1 MKKTYVLCPLL
12 LLTVTG
18 RAQVS
23 EATREKPNVV
33 FIYADDIGYGDLSCN
48 GSRTIHT
55 SNVERLAESG
65 IRFTNVHA
73 AAATSTPSRYA
84 MLTGE
89 YAWRRQGTGI
99 ADGDAGLII
108 RPERYTMADMFKDA
122 GYDTGVV
129 GKWHL
134 GLGDKQGTQD
144 WNQVITPGVRDLGF
158 DYSFIMAATGDRVP
172 CVFVHNDMVENLDPS
187 DPIQV
192 SYKHNFPGEPTGKDN
207 PELLRMHPSHG
218 HNQSIINGISRIGY
232 MKGGKKALWKDEKIA
247 ETLTEKAVGFL
258 ESHQDRP
265 FFLYF
270 ATQDAHVPRV
280 PDARFVGKSGMGPRG
295 DCLLQFDWSV
305 GQILDALKRLG
316 LDKNT
321 IVILSSDN
329 GPVVDD
335 GYKDEAVELLGNHKP
350 SGIYRGGKYSLFEAG
365 TRVPCVLS
373 WKGRI
378 KQGQVS
384 DALLC
389 QIDWMASL
397 AEVIGVRLP
406 EGAAPDSEAHWE
418 AWTGKEKEGRN
429 ALVVQNA
436 QNNLAL
442 LMGKWKYLRPGR
454 GEAYIRSVNI
464 ETGNSS
470 DAQLYDL
477 EKDPSETMNLAE
489 KEVGVK
495 ARMEELLEEIV
506 DTIPQEMWITKLNY
520 TDSFPSKGPSSRS
533 ITLEGAIKTG
543 KDGRADLALGN
554 QFKDALVKQPNF
566 SKICGNTATIRY
578 VNVAG
583 AGTAASTGR
592 AGAGQETSFVF
603 TCAKGGGR

>member
-1 MKKTYVLCPLL
+1 M
-12 LLTVTG
+12 
-18 RAQVS
+18 
-23 EATREKPNVV
+23 
-33 FIYADDIGYGDLSCN
+33 
-48 GSRTIHT
+48 
-55 SNVERLAESG
+55 
-65 IRFTNVHA
+65 
-73 AAATSTPSRYA
+73 
-84 MLTGE
+84 
-89 YAWRRQGTGI
+89 
-99 ADGDAGLII
+99 
-108 RPERYTMADMFKDA
+108 
-122 GYDTGVV
+122 
-129 GKWHL
+129 
-134 GLGDKQGTQD
+134 
-144 WNQVITPGVRDLGF
+144 
-158 DYSFIMAATGDRVP
+158 
-172 CVFVHNDMVENLDPS
+172 
-187 DPIQV
+187 
-192 SYKHNFPGEPTGKDN
+192 
-207 PELLRMHPSHG
+207 
-218 HNQSIINGISRIGY
+218 
-232 MKGGKKALWKDEKIA
+232 
-247 ETLTEKAVGFL
+247 
-258 ESHQDRP
+258 
-265 FFLYF
+265 
-270 ATQDAHVPRV
+270 
-280 PDARFVGKSGMGPRG
+280 
-295 DCLLQFDWSV
+295 
-305 GQILDALKRLG
+305 G

-489 KEVGVK
+489 EEVGVK

-506 DTIPQEMWITKLNY
+506 D
-520 TDSFPSKGPSSRS
+520 
-533 ITLEGAIKTG
+533 
-543 KDGRADLALGN
+543 GRYGLPL
-554 QFKDALVKQPNF
+554 
-566 SKICGNTATIRY
+566 Y
-578 VNVAG
+578 
-583 AGTAASTGR
+583 
-592 AGAGQETSFVF
+592 
-603 TCAKGGGR
+603 